1 MNCKHHPT
9 PVSELIPGAVDAVKR
24 PPSCFSP
31 QVSHTTD
38 TVTLVQNLAIEQAFM
53 DQESLPFFNPLR
65 LTAVHC

>member
-1 MNCKHHPT
+1 MQLKDPL
-9 PVSELIPGAVDAVKR
+9 VLL
-24 PPSCFSP
+24 P
-31 QVSHTTD
+31 QVSHTTN